1 MVCQPE
7 DDKRLNKGDEEEKV
21 VAAFTAAGYSV
32 FVRVGEDYV
41 PQSTDLG
48 VSQVSHLANTI

>member
-41 PQSTDLG
+41 PQGTDLG
-48 VSQVSHLANTI
+48 VS